1 MHRSSTVG
9 ALAAI
14 AFLLAACGGAADATS
29 SEGDQPAASPSAG
42 MCAQDQPDCV
52 DTIVGDEDVDRD
64 AVDEGAMI
72 RDAESLLGQSEDE
85 VLEQWADVR
94 VGRHGDEAMM
104 LTEDYVIGRKTI
116 ATEDDGSGT
125 FRVVEVTLEL
135 TDGPVIIVEAS

>member
-9 ALAAI
+9 ALGAL
-14 AFLLAACGGAADATS
+14 AFLLAACGVAAATS
-29 SEGDQPAASPSAG
+29 AEGDQPAAFPSAG

-72 RDAESLLGQSEDE
+72 RDAESLLGQSED
-85 VLEQWADVR
+85 VALKQWADVR

-135 TDGPVIIVEAS
+135 TDGPVVIVEAS

>member
-135 TDGPVIIVEAS
+135 TDGPVVIVEAS

>member
-1 MHRSSTVG
+1 MNRSSTAG
-9 ALAAI
+9 ALAALAI
-14 AFLLAACGGAADATS
+14 LLAACGGVADATS
-29 SEGDQPAASPSAG
+29 AEDDQPAASPTAG

-52 DTIVGDEDVDRD
+52 DTIVGDEDVDQD

-72 RDAESLLGQSEDE
+72 RDAESMLGQSEDE

-94 VGRHGDEAMM
+94 VGRHGDETMM

-125 FRVVEVTLEL
+125 FRVVKVTLEL
-135 TDGPVIIVEAS
+135 TDGPVVIVEAS

>member
-9 ALAAI
+9 ALAAL
-14 AFLLAACGGAADATS
+14 AFLLAACGGVADATS

-72 RDAESLLGQSEDE
+72 HDAESLLGQSEVE

-135 TDGPVIIVEAS
+135 TDGPVVIVEAS